1 MPEDKTH
8 DLPLAARVQVLEL
21 GLGEVKADVR
31 SIRQDIDRNGKE
43 NKEHLT
49 KQDRM
54 IERVLAALFGDEKT
68 TGLILK
74 LDRIIQKMSLI
85 ERFFWVIVGA
95 VTSAIFFAVA
105 AYVIHR

>member
-1 MPEDKTH
+1 MPEETPNDP
-8 DLPLAARVQVLEL
+8 PLAVRVKVLEL
-21 GLGEVKADVR
+21 GLSEVKADVR
-31 SIRQDIDRNGKE
+31 GIKLDLDRNGRE

-74 LDRIIQKMSLI
+74 LDRIIQKMSFI
-85 ERFFWVIVGA
+85 ERCFWIVIGA
-95 VTSAIFFAVA
+95 IASSVLFAVA